1 MRAKGRINLTGELLK
16 GMLGIPKNIALD
28 KIYIDDTRDIVSVV
42 VSSDAPAYVG
52 DGIHNIRP
60 VTYNVAEGQEV
71 PTWQIDTLNGLRKGE
86 LK

>member
-1 MRAKGRINLTGELLK
+1 MRAKGKINISGELLK

-28 KIYIDDTRDIVSVV
+28 KVFVDDTRDIVSIV

-52 DGIHNIRP
+52 DGVHNIRP
-60 VTYNVAEGQEV
+60 VTYEVKEAQEV
-71 PTWQIDTLNGLRKGE
+71 PTWHIDTLNGLRKGE